1 MAVPTPKPN
10 EVMDYMV
17 KEVVSVKSWQPVAH
31 ARELMLTHSF
41 SFLPVETEG
50 GWKVLSE
57 MSVANFLR
65 NSRAERLALSIKD
78 ADTQSSGF
86 LSKVKEIRPNSKI
99 TDLYEAPFEN
109 GARLWLVT
117 EADGSDRLLGVLS
130 PFELM

>member
-10 EVMDYMV
+10 EVKDYMV
-17 KEVVSVKSWQPVAH
+17 REVVSVKSWQPVAH

-41 SFLPVETEG
+41 SFLPVETKG

-57 MSVANFLR
+57 MSVASFLR
-65 NSRAERLALSIKD
+65 ERRTERLALSIHD
-78 ADTQSSGF
+78 ADQQHSGF
-86 LSKVKEIRPNSKI
+86 LGKVKEVRPDSKI
-99 TDLYEAPFEN
+99 ADLFAVPFEN

-117 EADGSDRLLGVLS
+117 EADSSDRLLGVLS